1 MTTPLETEALDEDD
15 EGLEARARGPAV
27 AGRSDLRSRAWVLLA
42 MDAAA
47 RHGLTP
53 LSKLRFHRFAYLTNA
68 LSPVYSVHAADE
80 QIVKFERGQFYPN
93 LQWHLDR
100 LMAEGLL
107 RIGAIRHF
115 RDEKGPWMDA
125 DYRLAKEALPVIA
138 RILELDE
145 MRSLSGYLQELAK
158 AYGSQD
164 EEALDELALAD
175 RTYGDATRAR
185 GAVID
190 FSKSAD
196 NLSVQAAN
204 AFATHIRDP
213 RYLGASDRIHL
224 YVEYMD
230 RLRDRAPPP
239 CLSSILPSIL
249 DCRRRSLSAI
259 WAKTPRRPRRRRLR
273 SSKRSIGFASARS
286 VLVRNWA
293 REPSPSR

>member
-1 MTTPLETEALDEDD
+1 MMSPIGIEPFD
-15 EGLEARARGPAV
+15 EGVEARARGPAV

-53 LSKLRFHRFAYLTNA
+53 LSKLRFHRFAYLSNA
-68 LSPVYSVHAADE
+68 LSPVYTVHAADE
-80 QIVKFERGQFYPN
+80 QIVKFARGQFYPN

-107 RIGAIRHF
+107 RIGAIRHY
-115 RDEKGPWMDA
+115 RDEDGPWMDA
-125 DYRLAKEALPVIA
+125 EYRLAREALPVIA

-145 MRSLSGYLQELAK
+145 MRNLWDYLQELAK

-164 EEALDELALAD
+164 EEALDGLALAD

-190 FSKSAD
+190 FSSPAD

-204 AFATHIRDP
+204 AFAMHLRDP
-213 RYLGASDRIHL
+213 GLLGASDRVHL
-224 YVEYMD
+224 YIEYIE
-230 RLRDRAPPP
+230 RIRDRV
-239 CLSSILPSIL
+239 L
-249 DCRRRSLSAI
+249 RRA
-259 WAKTPRRPRRRRLR
+259 
-273 SSKRSIGFASARS
+273 
-286 VLVRNWA
+286 
-293 REPSPSR
+293 